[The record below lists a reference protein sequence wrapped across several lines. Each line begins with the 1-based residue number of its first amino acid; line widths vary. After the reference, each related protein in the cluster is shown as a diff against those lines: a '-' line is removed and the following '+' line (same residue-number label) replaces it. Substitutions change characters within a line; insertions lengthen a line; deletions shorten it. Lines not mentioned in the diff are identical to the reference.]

1 MTVVMSRTEMQLA
14 RSVDSA
20 LAMLG
25 ATIDD
30 VLDVMPTYGGE
41 PYLVGSLAAG
51 YGDRGSDIDVH
62 VVTDDAIDQGPVLT
76 FTRGGVCVDVR
87 YVTRQRI
94 DRIVSQRRARHSA
107 RPAGRADAWLV
118 SRWLNSMCFNDMGP
132 SLLDDAQ
139 AERGQALIVSSL
151 VDDLVAMYA
160 FTKLAE
166 SADVDRSWYLARRT
180 GTIAWELA
188 ATLSGHNYLGSR
200 WLPARST
207 DPRVALLARFA
218 SRVERSTDLAMVL
231 ESLAINPSEACH
243 RVALEVNREAE
254 RWTVAGDQ
262 WLLVGGRRLIPRVD
276 PAPATI
282 EAALGADPGG
292 VFHSVVNG
300 ALRWRVHATDIIPTL
315 EVVW

>member
-1 MTVVMSRTEMQLA
+1 
-14 RSVDSA
+14 
-20 LAMLG
+20 
-25 ATIDD
+25 
-30 VLDVMPTYGGE
+30 
-41 PYLVGSLAAG
+41 VG
-51 YGDRGSDIDVH
+51 
-62 VVTDDAIDQGPVLT
+62 P
-76 FTRGGVCVDVR
+76 
-87 YVTRQRI
+87 
-94 DRIVSQRRARHSA
+94 
-107 RPAGRADAWLV
+107 P
-118 SRWLNSMCFNDMGP
+118 
-132 SLLDDAQ
+132 LLDGAQ

-166 SADVDRSWYLARRT
+166 SADIDRSWYLARRS

-218 SRVERSTDLAMVL
+218 SRVEHSTDLAMLL
-231 ESLAINPSEACH
+231 ESLAINPTETCH
-243 RVALEVNREAE
+243 RVALEANREAE

-262 WLLVGGRRLIPRVD
+262 WLLVAGRRLIPRVE
-276 PAPATI
+276 PAPATVA
-282 EAALGADPGG
+282 EALDGDAAG

-300 ALRWRVHATDIIPTL
+300 ALRWKVHATDITPTL